1 MKKINYTIEYNSTTK
16 TWCLF
21 KNISSDRS
29 FNFYTIAE
37 SNSKKEIKEIKDKVL
52 SEV

>member
-29 FNFYTIAE
+29 FNFYALAE
-37 SNSKKEIKEIKDKVL
+37 SINKQELKDLKDKIEL
-52 SEV
+52 R

>member
-1 MKKINYTIEYNSTTK
+1 MKKINYTIEYNPISK

-37 SNSKKEIKEIKDKVL
+37 SNSKKEIKEIKDKL
-52 SEV
+52 ELR